1 MIGNYFKIGYRVLS
15 RQKNY
20 TLLNI
25 TGLAIGIAVFT
36 FIYLYIQSEIR
47 YDTQWAGYQNIY
59 RVTSEYTVDG
69 KTENIA
75 LSPFRIAEDFRRE
88 FPEVISS
95 TNMFFTDPSDINDI
109 SSVTYHDEVF
119 EIPDITLSD
128 QHFFSIFDYTFLEGN
143 RDSALNQPNTM
154 VISSSIATKIFGN
167 ESAIGKKLSTV
178 VREYTVVGVYENS
191 NIPTHHNFDA
201 IVSVF
206 SLDEK
211 GYSRLKKDWYWL
223 TCYTYIKIND
233 TTNIDQLAFR
243 FNEYANKEVE
253 GSLESELLDI
263 DGFFTS
269 RFEPIGDV
277 HFNTSLKYDS
287 PSNINISYLYIFGII
302 AAFILLTASIN
313 YINLATARSLKRAK
327 EIGVRK
333 VLGASKKQLIFQY
346 ISESIIITFISFVLA
361 MSLVELLMPKFNQL
375 VGKDLTLVGSIFSVE
390 GVIFGVILVIIIAI
404 LAIVGGGFPA
414 FVLTSFNTASVI
426 KGNSF
431 SLSKFGSQQFSA
443 GLMRR
448 FLVTVQY
455 VVSIGMIISTFIVYD
470 QIEFLK
476 IHDLGFEEKDI
487 IVINIPHD
495 TTFHHR
501 FDSFMKALDN
511 NDAILDVS
519 SASNLPG
526 YTEGK
531 MIFYVGDT
539 SEQNAK
545 SLNFYSVGKN
555 YFELLKAPLIKGRH
569 FSSNTANDTISS
581 YIINESAVDFLNRD
595 TIIGTKLNISYERDF
610 EPGEIVGVVKN
621 FNFSSL
627 HRNVEPLVF
636 LLNSNQSMSR
646 YVIVK
651 FTENKNEEAMS
662 HIQNVWKKYNQGSFL
677 HTTLLETKLD
687 SLYSRDKKML
697 SLFIYFSVFVVFIS
711 SIGLYGLTSFL
722 IQQRTKEIG
731 IRRVLG
737 GSELQI
743 MIMLAKVYLRIVLI
757 AGLIASAIVYVLL
770 SRWLDTFAYHVTIN
784 IWFFVVGI
792 LITLIISLSTVIIR
806 SFKVVNESPSISLNY
821 SG

>member
-1 MIGNYFKIGYRVLS
+1 MLGNYFKIGYRVLL
-15 RQKNY
+15 RQKSY

-36 FIYLYIQSEIR
+36 FIFLYIQSEIR
-47 YDTQWAGYQNIY
+47 YDTQWSDYQDIY

-69 KTENIA
+69 KTENVA
-75 LSPFRIAEDFRRE
+75 LSPFRIAEDFRKE

-109 SSVTYHDEVF
+109 SSVTYQDKAF
-119 EIPDITLSD
+119 EISDITLSD

-143 RDSALNQPNTM
+143 KDSVLNEPNTM
-154 VISSSIATKIFGN
+154 VISSSIATKIFGD
-167 ESAIGKKLSTV
+167 EPALGKKLSTV
-178 VREYTVVGVYENS
+178 VREYTVVGVYEDC

-211 GYSRLKKDWYWL
+211 GYDRLKKDWYWL
-223 TCYTYIKIND
+223 TCYTYIKTND
-233 TTNIDQLAFR
+233 TTDINQLAFL
-243 FNEYANKEVE
+243 FNEYTNKERE
-253 GSLESELLDI
+253 ISSKDELLEI
-263 DGFFTS
+263 DGFFTFT
-269 RFEPIGDV
+269 FEPIEDV

-287 PSNINISYLYIFGII
+287 PSNIDISYLFIFGII

-313 YINLATARSLKRAK
+313 YINLATARSLKRAR

-333 VLGASKKQLIFQY
+333 VLGASTKQLFFQY
-346 ISESIIITFISFVLA
+346 ISESMIITTISFVLA
-361 MSLVELLMPKFNQL
+361 MSLVEFLMPQFNQL
-375 VGKDLTLVGSIFSVE
+375 VGKDLTLVGSIFSMD
-390 GVIFGVILVIIIAI
+390 GISFGIILILIIII
-404 LAIVGGGFPA
+404 LALVGGSFPA
-414 FVLTSFNTASVI
+414 FVLTSFNAASVI
-426 KGNSF
+426 KGDHF
-431 SLSKFGSQQFSA
+431 ILSKFGSQQFSA

-448 FLVTVQY
+448 FLVTIQY
-455 VVSIGMIISTFIVYD
+455 VVSIGMIISTLIVYS

-476 IHDLGFEEKDI
+476 IHDLGFEEENI
-487 IVINIPHD
+487 VVINTPHD
-495 TTFHHR
+495 TTFKHR
-501 FDSFMKALDN
+501 FHKFMKALDTD
-511 NDAILDVS
+511 DAILDVS

-545 SLNFYSVGKN
+545 ALNFYRVGDN

-569 FSSNTANDTISS
+569 FSIFSSDDTINS
-581 YIINESAVDFLNRD
+581 YIINEAAANLLNLD
-595 TIIGTKLNISYERDF
+595 TIIGAKLNLSFKRNF
-610 EPGEIVGVVKN
+610 EAGEIIGVVKN

-627 HRNVEPLVF
+627 HRDVEPLVF
-636 LLNSNQSMSR
+636 LLDPNRAR

-651 FTENKNEEAMS
+651 FKDGKKQDAMLHIRDVWEE
-662 HIQNVWKKYNQGSFL
+662 YNAGSFM
-677 HTTLLETKLD
+677 HSTLLKTKLE
-687 SLYSRDKKML
+687 SLYNRDEKML
-697 SLFIYFSVFVVFIS
+697 SLFIYFSVFVIFIS

-757 AGLIASAIVYVLL
+757 AGIIASVIVYILL
-770 SRWLDTFAYHVTIN
+770 SRWLDTFAYHITIN
-784 IWFFVVGI
+784 IWFFVFGI
-792 LITLIISLSTVIIR
+792 IITLIISLSTVIIR
-806 SFKVVNESPSISLNY
+806 SFKVVNESPSVSLNY